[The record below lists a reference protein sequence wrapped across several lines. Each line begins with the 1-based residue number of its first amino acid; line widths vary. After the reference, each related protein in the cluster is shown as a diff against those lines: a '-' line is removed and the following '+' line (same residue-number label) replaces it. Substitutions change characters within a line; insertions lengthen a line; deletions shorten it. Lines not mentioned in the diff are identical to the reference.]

1 MPAPRL
7 ALFVPNLDD
16 HPPQHAMVVLANHL
30 HGRGIAIDVV
40 APMGGGPLRTALRRG
55 IGQIDLAKR
64 HTRTSVLALARIL
77 AERRPAGLL
86 APGGD
91 AGLVAVAAAMLS
103 HTGTRVVLIGRAS
116 DEDGGMRA
124 LLSRFLLPRAA
135 ARLEGSGDSYDLAER
150 CLGALG
156 LPPSFVAQGVDGVQQ

>member
-1 MPAPRL
+1 
-7 ALFVPNLDD
+7 
-16 HPPQHAMVVLANHL
+16 MVALANAM
-30 HGRGIAIDVV
+30 HGRGFAVDAV

-64 HTRTSVLALARIL
+64 HTRTSVLSLARIL

-91 AGLVAVAAAMLS
+91 AGLVALAAAMLS
-103 HTGTRVVLIGRAS
+103 RSGTRVVLVGRAS
-116 DEDGGMRA
+116 DEAGGMRA

-135 ARLEGSGDSYDLAER
+135 AVLEDSGDPHALAER
-150 CLGALG
+150 CLSALG
-156 LPPSFVAQGVDGVQQ
+156 LPSSLVAQGVDGVQQ

>member
-7 ALFVPNLDD
+7 ALFVPNLNDQ
-16 HPPQHAMVVLANHL
+16 PPRRVLVALANHL
-30 HGRGIAIDVV
+30 HGRGFAVDVV
-40 APMGGGPLRTALRRG
+40 APMGGGPLRTALSGG

-86 APGGD
+86 APGDD

-103 HTGTRVVLIGRAS
+103 RSGTPVVLVGSDSNGEAGR
-116 DEDGGMRA
+116 MRA
-124 LLSRFLLPRAA
+124 LLGRLLRPRAA
-135 ARLEGSGDSYDLAER
+135 AVLRDAGDPQALAER

-156 LPPSFVAQGVDGVQQ
+156 LPPAAR